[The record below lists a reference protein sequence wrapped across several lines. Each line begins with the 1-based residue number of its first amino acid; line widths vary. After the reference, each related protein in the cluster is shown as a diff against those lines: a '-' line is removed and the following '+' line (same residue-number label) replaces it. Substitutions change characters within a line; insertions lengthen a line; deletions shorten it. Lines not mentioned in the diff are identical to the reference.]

1 MVSIA
6 FLDGSS
12 SDPLRWWDFTPEQVV
27 GIGRALENDIV
38 IKHSL
43 ISRHH
48 VELLPWATIAEAEGS
63 EPDPRWVIRGLGKNG
78 TFLNCHRVDQ
88 AFLKDGDIIQL
99 ASKGPRLR
107 FHYQIQDAG
116 PAQDWTQGEGRVGLG
131 SVSVHLTGPEAHH
144 NWTAHLP
151 KVDRSAL
158 NGHDPR
164 LPCTHADRSPRD
176 LFCIH
181 CGQPLLNLGRLG
193 RYQLLKPLSRGG
205 MGATFLAWKQG
216 TLPPS
221 SQNYAFELEQRLV
234 VLKKMREEMVRS
246 RKARELFEREAR
258 TLQRLHHPN
267 IPQFLDFF
275 SEQDELY
282 LVMEVIQ
289 GQDLKRYVRQSGT
302 VPPAQVLE
310 WALQVCDVLEYL
322 HNQDPPI
329 LHRDIKPANLLLRH
343 RDQHIVVVD
352 FGAVKSLSSA
362 QATRIT
368 AGGYTAP
375 EQERGHPCIQSD
387 LYSLGAT
394 LIFLL
399 TAKNPM
405 VIHHYQHRDAQFYS
419 QVMPHIP
426 YALASVLS
434 RLLHPGF
441 EQRYG
446 SVQELRQA
454 LRICQVNLPVGSAAP

>member
-6 FLDGSS
+6 FLDGQSS
-12 SDPLRWWDFTPEQVV
+12 EPLRWWDFDPSSVV
-27 GIGRALENDIV
+27 GIGRALDNDIV
-38 IKHSL
+38 IKHSS
-43 ISRHH
+43 ISRYH
-48 VELLPWATIAEAEGS
+48 VELLSWTMVKAAEQGEAEGGAA
-63 EPDPRWVIRGLGKNG
+63 DPRWVIRGIGKNG
-78 TFLNCHRVDQ
+78 TFLNRTRVEQ
-88 AFLKDGDIIQL
+88 AFLDDGDIIQL

-107 FHYQIQDAG
+107 FHYQLQDAG
-116 PAQDWTQGEGRVGLG
+116 TAQDWPQGAQMAGIGPVPLSLEGL
-131 SVSVHLTGPEAHH
+131 EARR

-151 KVDRSAL
+151 KVDRSDL
-158 NGHDPR
+158 SGLDPR
-164 LPCTHADRSPRD
+164 MPCPHPDRTSRA

-181 CGQPLLNLGRLG
+181 CGQPLLNLGSLG
-193 RYQLLKPLSRGG
+193 RYQILKPLNRGG

-216 TLPPS
+216 TLLPG
-221 SQNYAFELEQRLV
+221 SQTYAFELEQRLV
-234 VLKKMREEMVRS
+234 VLKKMREEMSRS
-246 RKARELFEREAR
+246 KKARELFEREAR

-275 SEQDELY
+275 SENNELY

-289 GQDLKRYVRQSGT
+289 GQDLKRYVRQWGALGP
-302 VPPAQVLE
+302 VQVLD

-343 RDQHIVVVD
+343 RDQRIVVVD
-352 FGAVKSLSSA
+352 FGAVRSLTSA

-375 EQERGHPCIQSD
+375 EQERGHPRIQSD

-405 VIHHYQHRDAQFYS
+405 LIHHYQDRDPQYYS
-419 QVMPHIP
+419 QVIPGIP
-426 YALASVLS
+426 YALATVIS
-434 RLLHPGF
+434 RLLHPGV

-454 LRICQVNLPVGSAAP
+454 LRVCQVKQPL